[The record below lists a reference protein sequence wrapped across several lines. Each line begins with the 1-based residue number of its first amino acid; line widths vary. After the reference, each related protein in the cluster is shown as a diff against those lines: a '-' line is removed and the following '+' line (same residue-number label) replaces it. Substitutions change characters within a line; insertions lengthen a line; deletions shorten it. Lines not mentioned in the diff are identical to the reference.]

1 MRLPVHVRRNIA
13 RNLWIMREARGLSRQ
28 QVAHGLGL
36 PLDTMTEFE
45 HGGPL
50 PSAAELR
57 IMCRWYD
64 MQVRDVFRHPGQ
76 WRTLH

>member
-1 MRLPVHVRRNIA
+1 MRLPIDVRHNIA

-28 QVAHGLGL
+28 QVAQGLGL
-36 PLDTMTEFE
+36 PLDTVTAFE

-50 PSAAELR
+50 PSAAEIQ
-57 IMCRWYD
+57 IMCRWFGIE
-64 MQVRDVFRHPGQ
+64 VRNVFRHPDN